1 MENERER
8 YVSPFTD
15 FGFKRLF
22 GEEANK
28 DLLLDFLNEILRE
41 EEGRI
46 TEIQYVKS
54 EQLGRSAND
63 RKAVFDIHCK
73 NERGERFIVEMQKT
87 KQQYF
92 KDRSLY
98 YSTFPIQQQAEKND
112 WNYQLK
118 SVYTIAILNFKF
130 DDNKDEKDKFR
141 YDVKLTD
148 IDTNKVFYD
157 KLTFIYF
164 EMPKFNKSIDELEN
178 KYEKWLFLLKNLQRL
193 QSYPEKLQEKIF
205 DKVFE
210 VAEISKFTVEEYFTY
225 QESLKVQRDNKNAF
239 DTAVAEAE
247 DRGEKRGEA
256 KGRQEGKEAGRKEEK
271 IHIAKNLLQAGVS
284 IEVITKTTGLSV
296 QDIENLK

>member
-54 EQLGRSAND
+54 EQLGRSAKD

-98 YSTFPIQQQAEKND
+98 YSTFPIQQQAEKNE
-112 WNYQLK
+112 WNYELK
-118 SVYTIAILNFKF
+118 SVYTIAILNFNF

-141 YDVKLTD
+141 YDIKLTD
-148 IDTNKVFYD
+148 IDTNKVFYN

-247 DRGEKRGEA
+247 DRGEKRGEV
-256 KGRQEGKEAGRKEEK
+256 KGRKEEK
-271 IHIAKNLLQAGVS
+271 IYIAKKLLQAGVS
-284 IEVITKTTGLSV
+284 IEVITATTGLSV
-296 QDIENLK
+296 EDIEKLRKN